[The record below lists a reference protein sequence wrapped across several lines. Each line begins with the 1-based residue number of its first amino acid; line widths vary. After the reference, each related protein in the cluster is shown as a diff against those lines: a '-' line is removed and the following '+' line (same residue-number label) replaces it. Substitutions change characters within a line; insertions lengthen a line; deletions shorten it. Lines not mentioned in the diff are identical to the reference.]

1 MQACLNSV
9 LLYQT
14 AMTAVRRRRRRL
26 LLGETSDLDD
36 VGDEDEVRC
45 RGVTGSARD
54 GSVSHARLSPRR
66 LVAGVAQ
73 EQAASPLASL
83 SLRL

>member
-14 AMTAVRRRRRRL
+14 AMTAARRRQRRL

-36 VGDEDEVRC
+36 VGDEDEVGC
-45 RGVTGSARD
+45 REQWGSPHDSSINSA
-54 GSVSHARLSPRR
+54 
-66 LVAGVAQ
+66 
-73 EQAASPLASL
+73 
-83 SLRL
+83 